1 MRRNIDRP
9 ARQRR
14 EAFLHSKN
22 GRSIVRS
29 SAFRRPAGDE
39 DRINAELRTTK
50 CFTALPTR
58 AVRAVRKLRQ
68 AAGSRILGTAVLC
81 CLASSAQAGMPMP
94 LPTEIVQHLRLT
106 ESAHAGFQAIS
117 FFLVVLLLSVVV
129 VRWLWNGLAREFPK
143 LPRLTF
149 GKSLGLVV
157 LWSLFFLVVLTM
169 IAVSRELMT
178 PGAWEKEGLLYRV
191 VERPEVPLN
200 DKPSAYGEARLV
212 PAAGG
217 QILPLTTEEIR
228 QRLQAKEEP

>member
-1 MRRNIDRP
+1 M
-9 ARQRR
+9 
-14 EAFLHSKN
+14 
-22 GRSIVRS
+22 
-29 SAFRRPAGDE
+29 
-39 DRINAELRTTK
+39 
-50 CFTALPTR
+50 PT
-58 AVRAVRKLRQ
+58 
-68 AAGSRILGTAVLC
+68 
-81 CLASSAQAGMPMP
+81 P
-94 LPTEIVQHLRLT
+94 LPPEIVKHLRLT

-212 PAAGG
+212 PAAAERTPA
-217 QILPLTTEEIR
+217 LPTGEVP
-228 QRLQAKEEP
+228 QRLQAEEQP